1 MNCSI
6 HTGIDAVAVC
16 CDCGN
21 GVCGTCRNK
30 MFGRNYC
37 DVCASGLEQKMMKRQ
52 APQPPQVVFPPGL
65 PQHALPPHL
74 YKNPTVAAVLS
85 ARLRRGEEIPGFGHP
100 LYRSGDPRGRALLDA
115 ARRLSR
121 PHRRLATV
129 LALVKELERREYPP
143 PNLDAGLCAV
153 AAALGLAPGTPSAL
167 FAIGRTAGWVAHAL
181 EQRST
186 GRLLRPRAR
195 YVGVPPV

>member
-85 ARLRRGEEIPGFGHP
+85 AFIPGAGQV
-100 LYRSGDPRGRALLDA
+100 YAGRVGRG
-115 ARRLSR
+115 
-121 PHRRLATV
+121 
-129 LALVKELERREYPP
+129 
-143 PNLDAGLCAV
+143 
-153 AAALGLAPGTPSAL
+153 
-167 FAIGRTAGWVAHAL
+167 
-181 EQRST
+181 
-186 GRLLRPRAR
+186 
-195 YVGVPPV
+195 VGVFIGTLVLTPIFVGWFLWLAQIFDAHTTAKEHNLELTSR